1 MEFPE
6 NWLNEVQTQLTH
18 SFTMWLV
25 LSVWCLLFAC
35 IVGHVSCDASSMIPL
50 SKDSYAYSIGDTK
63 SSVTVDFYID
73 LTCSSCLENWPT
85 ITEVVQTY
93 EDKVYFNFRVFPLP
107 YHQQAFLVAKG
118 ASLVNY
124 FTKGKGVFT
133 YMNTAFANQALIYNT
148 ATADLTYNQVV
159 DIVESWATTDTGVSS
174 EEFTIG
180 MNSSN
185 TIGSNIEMYTRYMW
199 KYTCLDSVFATP
211 FYAIN
216 GLQVGNLNTF
226 ADWQQTLDSLLI

>member
-1 MEFPE
+1 M
-6 NWLNEVQTQLTH
+6 LL
-18 SFTMWLV
+18 
-25 LSVWCLLFAC
+25 LSVLYLLC
-35 IVGHVSCDASSMIPL
+35 VLGYVSCDATSMIPL
-50 SKDSYAYSIGDTK
+50 SKDSYAYSIGDVK
-63 SSVTVDFYID
+63 SSVIVDFYID
-73 LTCSSCLENWPT
+73 LTCSSCLENWPI

-93 EDKVYFNFRVFPLP
+93 QDTVYFNFRVFPLP
-107 YHQQAFLVAKG
+107 YHQQAFIVAKG

-124 FTKGKGVFT
+124 FSKGKSVFT

-148 ATADLTYNQVV
+148 ATADMTYNQVV

-174 EEFTIG
+174 EEFRIG

-199 KYTCLDSVFATP
+199 KYTCLENVFATP

-226 ADWQQTLDSLLI
+226 ADWQETLDSLLK